1 MTQGGKQIRAA
12 VGDRPPSPFAPLR
25 PLLQAHEQDAAHGL
39 SKLAGALAGLDARV
53 RLHVQLLD
61 SEAVE
66 HWSIEGGTGKPS
78 AQRRT
83 PKQADVRLVLR
94 RTTWLAI
101 AQGRLSPF
109 DALFAGRMRFG
120 GDSELGKRVARHLSD
135 PSVPFVPPC

>member
-1 MTQGGKQIRAA
+1 MTGGGKKIRAA

-25 PLLQAHEQDAAHGL
+25 PLLQPHEQNAADGL
-39 SKLAGALAGLDARV
+39 RKLAAALTGLDARV

-61 SEAVE
+61 DEVIE
-66 HWSIEGGTGKPS
+66 HWSIEGGTGKRS

-83 PKQADVRLVLR
+83 PKHADVRLVLR
-94 RTTWLAI
+94 RATWLAI